1 MLGEEAEEPAEPEA
15 PKPPKRSR
23 AGKAQQGPAPSPEAP
38 KAKETSKESPAA
50 PQQAAIAKP
59 ERDAAAELDGVVLA
73 GGYERV
79 MERIFVDDPWVT
91 YKAVEAGLRLKRP
104 VGEMDYATTATALD
118 EAAEIAT
125 KAHRLY
131 VSAKVIVARYEG
143 DLEVLL
149 ADMRDQATAKL
160 QAEKDAKQRSKAITD
175 ADVRSYMAAMFPD
188 EWRRTEERLTKARSM
203 MEHLKQWADVM
214 RSRESDLRAIVES
227 MRGVR

>member
-1 MLGEEAEEPAEPEA
+1 MSEKEAPEPARPKRSRVGATVPQDVLDAVEA
-15 PKPPKRSR
+15 PKPQPVPK
-23 AGKAQQGPAPSPEAP
+23 EAP
-38 KAKETSKESPAA
+38 ADDQPGAKGER
-50 PQQAAIAKP
+50 KP
-59 ERDAAAELDGVVLA
+59 SADAASALDDVVLA

-79 MERIFVDDPWVT
+79 MERIFVEDPWVT
-91 YKAVEAGLRLKRP
+91 YKEVEAGLRLKRP

-160 QAEKDAKQRSKAITD
+160 QSEKDAKQRSKAITD
-175 ADVRSYMAAMFPD
+175 ADVRSYMASLFAD
-188 EWRRTEERLTKARSM
+188 EWRRTEDRLSKARAM